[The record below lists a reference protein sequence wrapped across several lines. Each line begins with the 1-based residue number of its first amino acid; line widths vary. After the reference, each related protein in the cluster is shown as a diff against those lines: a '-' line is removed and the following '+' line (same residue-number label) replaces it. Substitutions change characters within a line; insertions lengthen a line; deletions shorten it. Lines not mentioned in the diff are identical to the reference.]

1 MLQLLVQEKRKR
13 LLQPRVWYLFFLSR
27 RLYIATKQRIY
38 NSMATLMPI
47 HEVAKPR
54 QEVVNRINK
63 LEHISSF
70 VLTPAESIICLQ
82 RAAADLTRDGSY
94 ENIYAPE
101 HKRRDFDVE
110 QATVNEARSIATSL
124 VQTNNILIVYSINTE
139 SMAELW
145 RMDDDEDIDSE
156 AINLLQYLTY
166 ECGWMLTVLGDED
179 CIDLGVNIYCLV
191 KNPKSETMHPLLNQF
206 NQLYFTS
213 IGESVIEESMAFGTR
228 YQIKVLNPLDKMSW
242 RDPRSTPHGQG
253 NDEAGEDDDN
263 VFIDEWDQQ
272 EWTDTF
278 PLDTTDDEEHGELI
292 RRLYAKLDSV
302 TEYKNSLAAEIVR
315 LNGII
320 NQLSVK

>member
-1 MLQLLVQEKRKR
+1 
-13 LLQPRVWYLFFLSR
+13 
-27 RLYIATKQRIY
+27 
-38 NSMATLMPI
+38 
-47 HEVAKPR
+47 
-54 QEVVNRINK
+54 
-63 LEHISSF
+63 
-70 VLTPAESIICLQ
+70 
-82 RAAADLTRDGSY
+82 
-94 ENIYAPE
+94 
-101 HKRRDFDVE
+101 
-110 QATVNEARSIATSL
+110 
-124 VQTNNILIVYSINTE
+124 
-139 SMAELW
+139 
-145 RMDDDEDIDSE
+145 MDDDDDIDSE
-156 AINLLQYLTY
+156 AIHLLHYLTY
-166 ECGWMLTVLGDED
+166 ECGWTLTVLGYED

-228 YQIKVLNPLDKMSW
+228 YQIEVLNPLDKMSW

-253 NDEAGEDDDN
+253 YDEANEDDDN

-278 PLDTTDDEEHGELI
+278 PLDTTDDEEHGELL

-320 NQLSVK
+320 NQLSAGKYM